1 MGGMPWRVAVASVSA
16 GPRYGILRLGEPADL
31 LERQRLPL
39 KRPRRRWLMI
49 MAYRRPSCSR
59 QIRTVLWPVSR
70 RYWSRYAQEQAE
82 SQR

>member
-1 MGGMPWRVAVASVSA
+1 
-16 GPRYGILRLGEPADL
+16 
-31 LERQRLPL
+31 
-39 KRPRRRWLMI
+39 MI

-59 QIRTVLWPVSR
+59 QIRTVLWPISR